1 MRRGRLYALTF
12 APEAL
17 DYLGVI
23 ERKYHRFLRKAI
35 DEQLSYTPERATRNR
50 KPLERPAGFGATWE
64 LRYGPDNRFR
74 VFYDVDAS
82 RLTVRILAIG
92 VKESHR
98 LFIGGEEFEL

>member
-1 MRRGRLYALTF
+1 MPRGPKFVLIF

-17 DYLGVI
+17 GHLMVI

-35 DEQLSYTPERATRNR
+35 DEQLSYSPEHATRNR

-64 LRYGPDNRFR
+64 LRCGPHNRFR

-82 RLTVRILAIG
+82 RLTVRILAVG
-92 VKESHR
+92 AKEGHR
-98 LFIGGEEFEL
+98 LLIGGEEFEL